1 VFDQKAQLF
10 VLSFVTEPR
19 LGKAGTVTGPDMP
32 SRIDHSSFTNAVTRP
47 GGTPALVKVNECLL
61 LLDSASPAKTW
72 VPELEDVFVASVV
85 PELEDVFVA
94 SVFRKRHIAAQ
105 SSIFDV
111 GYRVLHARR
120 ADSTRTRAAEACK
133 GALLTMLT
141 TSALESTSQ
150 TYSKQRSQLIIK
162 YRRFQKNSSS
172 TSIE

>member
-72 VPELEDVFVASVV
+72 VPEF
-85 PELEDVFVA
+85 EDVFVA